1 MIYHCHDIFL
11 VICTVLC
18 TVICVQTKQPT
29 APVIKEF
36 LTLLAVCHTAVPER
50 DPDDPTQIH
59 YQASSP
65 GQITEFLPL

>member
-1 MIYHCHDIFL
+1 MW
-11 VICTVLC
+11 
-18 TVICVQTKQPT
+18 QPT
-29 APVIKEF
+29 APLIREF

-65 GQITEFLPL
+65 GQETLFSIMFNSIMFDSTSNIYV